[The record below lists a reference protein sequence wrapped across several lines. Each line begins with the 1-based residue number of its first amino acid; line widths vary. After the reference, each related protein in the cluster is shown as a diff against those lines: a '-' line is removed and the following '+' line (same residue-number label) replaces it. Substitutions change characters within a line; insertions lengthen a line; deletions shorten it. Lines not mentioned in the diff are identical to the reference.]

1 MADILL
7 TGFQP
12 YGGRQLNPSAEVL
25 RALGGSSIEGA
36 TVRTLLLPCSF
47 TAAKDPLEQAIAT
60 HRPTVVL
67 STGLWPGEPMIRL
80 ERVAVNRASF
90 EIPDNDGALLLDDPV
105 DAQGPVARAV
115 TLPVGRIIT
124 ALRRK
129 GIPARTSDT
138 AGTFLCNATLYRA
151 LAACEQVGHGARCGF
166 LHLPYLPQ
174 QVAELLD
181 ELSQQGQLELHQRAD
196 LASMSLDTMVEAVR
210 TTLAVSV
217 AGA

>member
-25 RALGGSSIEGA
+25 RALDGSRIEGA
-36 TVRTLLLPCSF
+36 TVHGLLLPCSF
-47 TAAKDPLEQAIAT
+47 TAAKDPLEEAIAT
-60 HRPTVVL
+60 FRPAVVL

-90 EIPDNDGALLLDDPV
+90 EIPDNDGTLMRDDPV
-105 DAQGPVARAV
+105 DARGPVARAV
-115 TLPVGRIIT
+115 TLPVGDIII

-129 GIPARTSDT
+129 GIPARVSDT
-138 AGTFLCNATLYRA
+138 AGTFLCNTTLYRA
-151 LAACEQVGHGARCGF
+151 LGACEQVDHPAHCGF
-166 LHLPYLPQ
+166 VHLPYLPQ

-181 ELSQQGQLELHQRAD
+181 ELSEQGQLELHQRAD
-196 LASMSLDTMVEAVR
+196 LASMSLEMMVEAVR

-217 AGA
+217 AGI